1 MLSSIIVRAI
11 TTMSLDSE
19 EPPPPPLRYFSCDD
33 DHNANKV
40 YNNHSSE
47 L

>member
-19 EPPPPPLRYFSCDD
+19 EPPPLHSFSGDG
-33 DHNANKV
+33 DHNNANQ
-40 YNNHSSE
+40 SI
-47 L
+47 

>member
-19 EPPPPPLRYFSCDD
+19 EPQPPPLRYFSCDD
-33 DHNANKV
+33 DHNANQ
-40 YNNHSSE
+40 SI
-47 L
+47 